1 MIYVIKQ
8 NGEKELF
15 SEEKLKQSIR
25 RAGIPE
31 KIEDQ
36 VIAHIQSKLHE
47 DIKTSEIYN
56 HISEFL
62 GKSSHPY
69 TKAKYSL
76 KKAIMDLGP
85 TGYPFED
92 FISNLLIAQG
102 YQTKARQILAGKCI
116 THEIDVIA
124 KKATKNIMIEAKF
137 HNGMGIKTE
146 VHVSLYTKARFD
158 DVKEIN
164 NLDEAWLVTNT
175 KATDEAVRYAL
186 CSDMTIITW
195 NYPNNYSLRKMIE
208 DAGLHP
214 ITTMTTISDKQKQ
227 ILLQN
232 HIVLCRDILKN
243 NDTLDMLG
251 IGEEKKQTIMDEA
264 GFVCSANL
272 ISKL

>member
-15 SEEKLKQSIR
+15 SEEKLRQSIR
-25 RAGIPE
+25 RAGIAD
-31 KIEDQ
+31 KIENQ
-36 VIAHIQSKLHE
+36 VILHIQSKLH
-47 DIKTSEIYN
+47 DGIKTSEIYS

-92 FISNLLIAQG
+92 FIADLLNVQN
-102 YQTKARQILAGKCI
+102 YQTKVRQILQGKCI

-124 KKATKNIMIEAKF
+124 VKDSKRIMIEAKF
-137 HNGMGIKTE
+137 HNTVGIRTQ

-158 DVKEIN
+158 DIKDIN
-164 NLDEAWLVTNT
+164 NLNKAWLVTNT
-175 KATDEAVRYAL
+175 KATNEAVAYAL
-186 CSDMTIITW
+186 CSNMAIITW
-195 NYPNNYSLRKMIE
+195 DHPNNYSLRKMIE

-214 ITTMTTISDKQKQ
+214 ITTMATLSDKQKQ

-232 HIVLCRDILKN
+232 HIVLCRDIVRN
-243 NDTLDMLG
+243 SSALDILG
-251 IGEEKKQTIMDEA
+251 IEKGKKQAIMDEA
-264 GFVCSANL
+264 GFVCSTG
-272 ISKL
+272 KL